1 MMEKGVGRWL
11 VSIFLVILCSGCSTP
26 PISVGSQDESSL
38 ISESEQTSISSSAG
52 ISQGEKAD
60 SATPIFITVNE
71 TATIF
76 LEGYPIDTLP
86 WDMEGQ
92 ETIGQSEDYIGRI
105 VTVVRKTNDGTY
117 AYVWIAELGF
127 GWIESS
133 ALKEADF
140 QPTDYSDYIT
150 LGGSPITSL
159 PGDSEDAD
167 VIGDTSDRIGER
179 VLLVYESADGEYVY
193 AKTLINEGIGWLEK
207 EALGLTGEEQVGM
220 IAAEDYTVDTLVWGT
235 PGSETVALTSEQIGA
250 YVTVKGSLSDGSYT
264 LLFKD
269 GNAWGWVD
277 TRAIEIR
284 DDIMIAEATDYITAG
299 QYPIFSQPPGTTE
312 AVQLGTTKDVL
323 GASATILFE
332 TMDSSSVY
340 AAYLGWIDRQAF
352 GFENGEYI
360 GVIKAG
366 SYSVDTLPWGTPDY
380 ETIGYSDS
388 YAGKELLVKGTTQ
401 NGLYS
406 LLWMQGSPLG
416 WVDSR
421 AIKPFDVVPVS
432 YSAVISDG
440 GYSIDSLPWVEFGAK
455 ELGSTAEY
463 LGEAVSISRE
473 TVDGAY
479 LYAEWNGEGVGW
491 IDHRAF
497 GK

>member
-1 MMEKGVGRWL
+1 
-11 VSIFLVILCSGCSTP
+11 
-26 PISVGSQDESSL
+26 VGSQDESSL
-38 ISESEQTSISSSAG
+38 LNESEQTPISSSAD

-60 SATPIFITVNE
+60 PAVPLFITVNE
-71 TATIF
+71 AATIF
-76 LEGYPIDTLP
+76 LEGYPIGTLP

-92 ETIGQSEDYIGRI
+92 ETIGQSDDHIGRI
-105 VTVVRKTNDGTY
+105 VTVARKTNDGEY
-117 AYVWIAELGF
+117 AYVWIAGLGF
-127 GWIESS
+127 GWIESA

-140 QPTDYSDYIT
+140 QPTADSDYIT

-159 PGDSEDAD
+159 PGDSDEAD
-167 VIGDTSDRIGER
+167 VIGNTSDRIGER
-179 VLLVYESADGEYVY
+179 VLLAYVSDDGEYFY
-193 AKTLINEGIGWLEK
+193 ATTLINEGIGWLGK
-207 EALGLTGEEQVGM
+207 ESLGLTGEEQVGV
-220 IAAEDYTVDTLVWGT
+220 IATEGFTVDTLVRGT

-250 YVTVKGSLSDGSYT
+250 YVTVKGSLADGSYT

-284 DDIMIAEATDYITAG
+284 DDILIAEATDYITAG
-299 QYPIFSQPPGTTE
+299 QYPIFSQPLGTL
-312 AVQLGTTKDVL
+312 ASVQLGVTSAVL
-323 GASATILFE
+323 GENATVLYE
-332 TMDSSSVY
+332 TMDGSSVY

-352 GFENGEYI
+352 GFENGDYI
-360 GVIKAG
+360 GVITAG
-366 SYSVDTLPWGTPDY
+366 SYSVDSLPWGTPDY

-421 AIKPFDVVPVS
+421 AVKPFDVVPVS

-440 GYSIDSLPWVEFGAK
+440 GYSIDSLPWGEFGAK
-455 ELGSTAEY
+455 EFGSTAEY
-463 LGEAVSISRE
+463 LDETVSISRE
-473 TVDGAY
+473 TVSGDY
-479 LYAEWNGEGVGW
+479 LYAEWNGEGLGW
-491 IDHRAF
+491 IDHRAI

>member
-1 MMEKGVGRWL
+1 MGKGVGRWL
-11 VSIFLVILCSGCSTP
+11 VSSFMVILCSGCSTP
-26 PISVGSQDESSL
+26 PSLVGSQVESSL
-38 ISESEQTSISSSAG
+38 INESEQASIPSSAD
-52 ISQGEKAD
+52 ISQTEKAD

-71 TATIF
+71 TAIIF
-76 LEGYPIDTLP
+76 REGYPIDTLP

-92 ETIGQSEDYIGRI
+92 ETIGQSDDYIGRI
-105 VTVVRKTNDGTY
+105 VTVARETKDGEY
-117 AYVWIAELGF
+117 AYVWIAGLGF
-127 GWIESS
+127 GWIESE

-140 QPTDYSDYIT
+140 QPTAESEYIT
-150 LGGSPITSL
+150 LDDSPITSL
-159 PGDSEDAD
+159 PGNSEEA
-167 VIGDTSDRIGER
+167 VMIGNTSDRIGER
-179 VLLVYESADGEYVY
+179 VMLAFASADGEYFY
-193 AKTLINEGIGWLEK
+193 ATTLTNEGIGWLGK
-207 EALGLTGEEQVGM
+207 EALGLTGEEQIGM
-220 IAAEDYTVDTLVWGT
+220 ISAEDFTVDTLVWGT

-250 YVTVKGSLSDGSYT
+250 YVTIKGSTPDGNYS
-264 LLFKD
+264 LLFRD
-269 GNAWGWVD
+269 GNVWGWVD
-277 TRAIEIR
+277 TRAIAIR
-284 DDIMIAEATDYITAG
+284 DDILIAEATDYITAG
-299 QYPIFSQPPGTTE
+299 QYPISNQPPGTP
-312 AVQLGTTKDVL
+312 ASVQLGTTKDVL
-323 GASATILFE
+323 GASATILYE

-352 GFENGEYI
+352 GFENGDYI
-360 GVIKAG
+360 GVIAAG

-416 WVDSR
+416 WADSR
-421 AIKPFDVVPVS
+421 AVKPFDVVPVS

-455 ELGSTAEY
+455 ELGSTADY
-463 LGEAVSISRE
+463 LGETVSISRE
-473 TVDGAY
+473 TASGDY
-479 LYAEWNGEGVGW
+479 LYAEWNGGELGW

>member
-26 PISVGSQDESSL
+26 PTSVGSQDESSL
-38 ISESEQTSISSSAG
+38 INESEQTSISSSAD

-71 TATIF
+71 IATIF
-76 LEGYPIDTLP
+76 REGYPIDTLP
-86 WDMEGQ
+86 WDMEGR
-92 ETIGQSEDYIGRI
+92 ETIGQSDDYIGRI
-105 VTVVRKTNDGTY
+105 VTIARKTSDGEY
-117 AYVWIAELGF
+117 AYVWIAGLGF
-127 GWIESS
+127 GWIESA

-140 QPTDYSDYIT
+140 QPTADSDYIT

-159 PGDSEDAD
+159 PGNSEEAA
-167 VIGDTSDRIGER
+167 VIGNTSDRIGER
-179 VLLVYESADGEYVY
+179 VLLAFASADGEYFY
-193 AKTLINEGIGWLEK
+193 ATTLTNEGIGWLGK
-207 EALGLTGEEQVGM
+207 ESLGLVGEEQVGV
-220 IAAEDYTVDTLVWGT
+220 IAAEGFTVDMLIWGT

-284 DDIMIAEATDYITAG
+284 DDILIAEATDYITAG
-299 QYPIFSQPPGTTE
+299 QYSISSQPLGMP
-312 AVQLGTTKDVL
+312 ASVQLGTTKDVL
-323 GASATILFE
+323 GANATILYE
-332 TMDSSSVY
+332 TMDGSSVY

-352 GFENGEYI
+352 GFENGDYI
-360 GVIKAG
+360 GVIAAG

-421 AIKPFDVVPVS
+421 AVKPFDVVPVS

-455 ELGSTAEY
+455 ELGSTADY
-463 LGEAVSISRE
+463 LGETVSISRE
-473 TVDGAY
+473 TVSGDY
-479 LYAEWNGEGVGW
+479 LYAELDGDELGW

>member
-1 MMEKGVGRWL
+1 MKKGIRWWL
-11 VSIFLVILCSGCSTP
+11 VSTSLVILCSGCSNQP
-26 PISVGSQDESSL
+26 ASVGSQDESSL
-38 ISESEQTSISSSAG
+38 INESERTSISSSAD

-60 SATPIFITVNE
+60 PAVPIFMTVNE
-71 TATIF
+71 AATIF
-76 LEGYPIDTLP
+76 REGYPIGTLP
-86 WDMEGQ
+86 WDMEGKQ
-92 ETIGQSEDYIGRI
+92 IVGLSDDHIGRI
-105 VTVVRKTNDGTY
+105 VTVARKTNDGEY
-117 AYVWIAELGF
+117 AYVWIAGLGF
-127 GWIESS
+127 GWIESA

-140 QPTDYSDYIT
+140 QPTNDSDYIT
-150 LGGSPITSL
+150 LGGAPITSL
-159 PGDSEDAD
+159 PGHSEDAD
-167 VIGDTSDRIGER
+167 VIGNTSDRIGER
-179 VLLVYESADGEYVY
+179 VLLVYESADGEHVY
-193 AKTLINEGIGWLEK
+193 ATTLINEGIGWLGK

-220 IAAEDYTVDTLVWGT
+220 IAAEDFTVDTLVWGT

-284 DDIMIAEATDYITAG
+284 DDILIAEATDYITAG
-299 QYPIFSQPPGTTE
+299 QYSISSQPPGTP
-312 AVQLGTTKDVL
+312 VSIQLGTTKDVL
-323 GASATILFE
+323 GANATILYE

-388 YAGKELLVKGTTQ
+388 YAGKELLVKGITQ

-421 AIKPFDVVPVS
+421 AVKPFDVVSVS

-455 ELGSTAEY
+455 ELGSTADY
-463 LGEAVSISRE
+463 LGETVSISRE
-473 TVDGAY
+473 TVSGDY
-479 LYAEWNGEGVGW
+479 LYVELDEDELGW